1 MVWIFRIVNNSNNN
15 KKKGIMVKTLSND
28 FMQKIATEEAW
39 KELSGNFQWNES
51 LLEKYQDKVDWHEVS
66 ENTNILWTIPM
77 VQKFKNRI
85 DWDKFSRHA
94 EKEALTEAFIEAF
107 KDKWNWSE
115 LSENSSIELTHE
127 LLDKFADY
135 WVWEEIIDRY
145 SNNLFD
151 DMGIDFYERY
161 KDHIPAAKLQ
171 NSRLWNEI
179 VSQQV
184 KQLTAEIT
192 A

>member
-1 MVWIFRIVNNSNNN
+1 
-15 KKKGIMVKTLSND
+15 MVKTLSND

-39 KELSGNFQWNES
+39 KELSGDFQWNES

-94 EKEALTEAFIEAF
+94 EKEALTEVFIAAF

-115 LSENSSIELTHE
+115 LSENSNLELTHE
-127 LLDKFADY
+127 LLDKFSDY

>member
-1 MVWIFRIVNNSNNN
+1 
-15 KKKGIMVKTLSND
+15 MVKTLSND

-115 LSENSSIELTHE
+115 LSENSSLELTHE

>member
-1 MVWIFRIVNNSNNN
+1 
-15 KKKGIMVKTLSND
+15 MVKTLSND

-107 KDKWNWSE
+107 KEKWNWVE
-115 LSENSSIELTHE
+115 LSENSSLELTHE
-127 LLDKFADY
+127 LLEKFADQ

-151 DMGIDFYERY
+151 DMGIDFYEKY

>member
-1 MVWIFRIVNNSNNN
+1 
-15 KKKGIMVKTLSND
+15 MVKTLSNE

-39 KELSGNFQWNES
+39 KELSGNLQWNES
-51 LLEKYQDKVDWHEVS
+51 LLEKYQDKVNWHEVS

-115 LSENSSIELTHE
+115 LSMNSSLELTHE
-127 LLDKFADY
+127 LLEKFADQ

-145 SNNLFD
+145 NNNLFD

-184 KQLTAEIT
+184 KLLTAEIT

>member
-1 MVWIFRIVNNSNNN
+1 
-15 KKKGIMVKTLSND
+15 MVKTLSND

-39 KELSGNFQWNES
+39 KELSGDFQWNES